1 MFKPRALIVE
11 DAADIADLLDRYA
24 RLVGCDTRV
33 AATGEEALRIAR
45 EFLPQVVLLDI
56 GLPGMDGWQVA
67 RILREELVPVHP
79 VLIAITAFS
88 SPEDVRHSADV
99 GIDHHLAKPA
109 FRKPLMELLMHLV
122 GRENGTGPI

>member
-1 MFKPRALIVE
+1 MFKPRVLIVE
-11 DAADIADLLDRYA
+11 DAPDIADLLDRYA
-24 RLVGCDTRV
+24 RLVGCDTHI
-33 AATGEEALRIAR
+33 AATGEDALRIAR
-45 EFLPQVVLLDI
+45 EFLPQIVLLDI

-67 RILREELVPVHP
+67 QILREELLPIHP

-88 SPEDVRHSADV
+88 SPDDVQHSVDA

-122 GRENGTGPI
+122 GRESSTA